1 MAERARWR
9 PPLRAL
15 HRDAGYL
22 AVGLT
27 VVYAL
32 SGLAVNHVA
41 DWDPSFVSYERVVSV
56 PVPLPAGDAEAARA
70 VLAALAVDAQPREV
84 YRASP
89 TQLEVALDKRAL
101 HIDTQTGR
109 VVDEGQRPRFFLR
122 AANWL
127 HLNRGKRGWRWFAD
141 AYAVML
147 LFLALSGLFM
157 LPGRRGLG
165 GRGAILAGVGVLVP
179 LVYLRVAGGPEHARA
194 RAAVTPA
201 ATSATGEAAPV
212 SSGRGARRR
221 AHRR

>member
-9 PPLRAL
+9 PLLRAL
-15 HRDAGYL
+15 HRDVGYL

-41 DWDPSFVSYERVVSV
+41 DWDPSFVSYERERRV
-56 PVPLPAGDAEAARA
+56 PVPLPANDAAAARA
-70 VLAALAVDAQPREV
+70 VMAVDGPPREV
-84 YRASP
+84 YRASA
-89 TQLEVALDKRAL
+89 TQLEIGLDKRAL
-101 HIDTQTGR
+101 HVDTQTGR

-141 AYAVML
+141 GYAVFL
-147 LFLALSGLFM
+147 LLLSLSGLLM

-165 GRGAILAGVGVLVP
+165 GRGAILASVGVLVP
-179 LVYLRVAGGPEHARA
+179 LVYLRVVGGPEHATA
-194 RAAVTPA
+194 RAAVVSPTA
-201 ATSATGEAAPV
+201 ADPSSGTAPL
-212 SSGRGARRR
+212 SNGRGARRR